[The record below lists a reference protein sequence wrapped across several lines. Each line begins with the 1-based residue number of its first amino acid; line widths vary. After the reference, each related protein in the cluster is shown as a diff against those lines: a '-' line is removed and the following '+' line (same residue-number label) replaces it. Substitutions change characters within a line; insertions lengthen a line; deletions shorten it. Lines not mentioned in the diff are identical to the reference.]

1 MTTLNLE
8 DIETTAHHSREIR
21 VSAPKP
27 GKTYTLSVR
36 YHGSSTATNYTS
48 DANGV
53 FSSVDLSLAGEYVL
67 TLILGTENSEKTITI
82 IPDAPESL
90 ESAPFFAR
98 QYCQNHSLDPLA
110 CPDGSERK

>member
-53 FSSVDLSLAGEYVL
+53 FSSVDLSLAGEYIL
-67 TLILGTENSEKTITI
+67 TLMLDTESSEKTITI
-82 IPDAPESL
+82 IPDTPENL
-90 ESAPFFAR
+90 ESAPFFAQ
-98 QYCQNHSLDPLA
+98 QYCQGQTYPSLA